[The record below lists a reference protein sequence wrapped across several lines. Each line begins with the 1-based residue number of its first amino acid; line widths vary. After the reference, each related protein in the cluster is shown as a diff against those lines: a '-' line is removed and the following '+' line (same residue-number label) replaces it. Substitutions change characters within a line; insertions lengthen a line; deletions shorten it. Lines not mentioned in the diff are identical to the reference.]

1 MYDNKLYVGHM
12 NFSTTEDSL
21 RTLFSQY
28 GQVKYVKVIEGK
40 GFGFVQLS
48 SEAEVELAIK
58 ELNGYDFEG
67 FALKIDKAKPMKKR
81 DNNNN
86 SYGQPR
92 EKRRFSRPSY

>member
-1 MYDNKLYVGHM
+1 M

-40 GFGFVQLS
+40 GFGFVQLG

-81 DNNNN
+81 DNNG
-86 SYGQPR
+86 YGQNR
-92 EKRRFSRPSY
+92 EKRKFSRPSY